1 MTRGGPAPLLAPE
14 VRPPAPAERGARL
27 PWTAPALA
35 ATGVALIAV
44 VLGALSVGGGG
55 PEGGHALG
63 GPGALVE
70 GLAPIVALATRIAAV
85 GTVGTLVLAA
95 VLLPG
100 TPEARRAL
108 GAASTWALAWVGATA
123 LGAVLTVS
131 LLVGRSP
138 ASLPW
143 SSVQVFLLDTGA
155 GRATLVVLALGAV
168 LVLAARRCRTTA
180 GARLM
185 LAVAAAALLAP
196 VVLSGHSSAAEDH
209 LVAVTTLGVHVL
221 AATVWVG
228 GLLALLVHG
237 RGGGATASAASRF
250 SGVALA
256 CFLATAV
263 SGVLAAWFVL
273 GGTDALLAAAGTGYG
288 WLLVG
293 KTVGLVALGFL
304 GWQHRRRTLPRL
316 RAGVPGSFRRFATV
330 EVLVMLATVALAV
343 GLAGSSPPAGAAPVP
358 DTAAQEP
365 AATAGAPADPMAG
378 HDHGELSV
386 GVLVDEERFHVA
398 APVSPGS
405 RVSVFNGTGQDVTLT
420 AEDGAFDVVVPG
432 GSLLT
437 FMAPTDP
444 GEYRFASRHDAGFAD
459 VLIVRG

>member
-1 MTRGGPAPLLAPE
+1 MTRGGPATLLTPE
-14 VRPPAPAERGARL
+14 GRSPARAEQEARL

-35 ATGVALIAV
+35 ATGVALVAV
-44 VLGALSVGGGG
+44 VLAALTVGGGG
-55 PEGGHALG
+55 PEGGHPLA

-70 GLAPIVALATRIAAV
+70 GLAPIAALAARIAAV
-85 GTVGTLVLAA
+85 GTVGTLVFAA

-108 GAASTWALAWVGATA
+108 GAASSWALAWAGTTA

-143 SSVQVFLLDTGA
+143 SSLQVYLLDTGA
-155 GRATLVVLALGAV
+155 GRATLVVLALAAV
-168 LVLAARRCRTTA
+168 LVPAARRCRTPA
-180 GARLM
+180 GARLL

-196 VVLSGHSSAAEDH
+196 VVLSGHSSAADDH
-209 LVAVTTLGVHVL
+209 LAAVTTLGVHVL
-221 AATVWVG
+221 AAAVWVG

-237 RGGGATASAASRF
+237 RGSGTAASAASRF
-250 SGVALA
+250 SGVALV

-263 SGVLAAWFVL
+263 TGVLAAWFVL
-273 GGTDALLAAAGTGYG
+273 GGTEALLAAAGTGYG

-293 KTVGLVALGFL
+293 KTAGLVALGVL

-316 RAGVPGSFRRFATV
+316 RAGDRRSFRRFATG

-343 GLAGSSPPAGAAPVP
+343 GLAGSPPPAGAAPVP
-358 DTAAQEP
+358 GTAAQEP
-365 AATAGAPADPMAG
+365 AAPAGAAGDPMAG

-398 APVSPGS
+398 APVAAGS
-405 RVSVFNGTGQDVTLT
+405 RVTVFNGTGQDVTLT
-420 AEDGAFDVVVPG
+420 AEDGAFDVAVPG

-437 FMAPTDP
+437 FQAPAQP
-444 GEYRFASRHDAGFAD
+444 GEYRFASSHDAGFTD
-459 VLIVRG
+459 VLVVQ